1 MAFSRR
7 QRIALEITIGLT
19 LIVAVGVGTS
29 IGLALAAMHNI
40 DVVRELRDYKPA
52 LPTQV
57 LDRNGKLITE
67 YFGEEKRDIVHLD
80 ELPNHLIYAVLTRED
95 RNFYE
100 HKGFDVLRT
109 TKAAIDMAT
118 GRFSGGG
125 STITQQV
132 AGRLFADRSQKTI
145 TRKLR
150 ELWYAIL
157 LERALTK
164 NEILELYLN
173 QEILGH
179 GTYGVE
185 AASQL
190 YFGHSARDV
199 SIAEAAILVPLFSA
213 PSGYSPILHPERAR
227 DRQRYVLD
235 EMISL
240 GYVQEDAANESFDQF
255 WQNWDYTRSNAT
267 SAYYSNQSQA
277 NYFSEYVRQELEELL
292 FGSVDIYKDGYVVHT
307 TLDLDYQRTADKIM
321 LEGLRSVNQRYQET
335 SSDRFDVV
343 NAKYIPMLDMLALA
357 FNLDNVKVAGA
368 QQKREA
374 QKTYLEKINPLI
386 DLLAMS
392 VGSQPMHDLAR
403 KTYRYVRDQSK
414 KTIVEG
420 ALITLENDTGHILA
434 MVGGSDFETKK
445 LNRSVQAK
453 VQPGSSFK
461 PLYYSAAISSGK
473 FTPATR
479 LYDGPIVFWNSD
491 GTPYQPENYLG
502 AWQGSVLLRYALATS
517 MNVPSIQVLD
527 GVGFDAAIE
536 RASRLL
542 GLYEYRNNE
551 DIFPRKYPLG
561 LGIVSV
567 APINMARAFAT
578 FPNGGKEVVPIAITY
593 IQDRQGNTVLENEK
607 ELLSKRQGKDTR
619 ILSPQAAYLM
629 VDLLESTVEFGTLA
643 NRRRNIGGFD
653 GMPMAGKTGT
663 TQNWGD
669 AWTVGFSPYM
679 TTAIWF
685 GFDMPGNSLGRYI
698 TGATAAGPVWAK
710 FMKEVHA
717 DLSPKEFSRP
727 DSGLVTVQVC
737 AKSGLLPTQYCDEGI
752 IEELFIA
759 GTEPRSACDIH
770 QFEEERDEILLKR
783 IQDSMLIED
792 FSLDDIGFPE
802 LAPPFSDGGGRE
814 DNPLL
819 DEGDASQTINPLL
832 D

>member
-7 QRIALEITIGLT
+7 QRIVLEILIGIT
-19 LIVAVGVGTS
+19 LIVAIGVGTS
-29 IGLALAAMHNI
+29 LGLALAAMHNI
-40 DVVRELRDYKPA
+40 DIVRELRDYKPA

-95 RNFYE
+95 RNFYQ
-100 HKGFDVLRT
+100 HKGFDLLRT
-109 TKAAIDMAT
+109 SKAAVDMVL
-118 GRFSGGG
+118 GNFSGGG

-132 AGRLFADRSQKTI
+132 AGRLFADRSKKTI
-145 TRKLR
+145 SRKLR

-190 YFGHSARDV
+190 YFGHSARVV

-213 PSGYSPILHPERAR
+213 PSRYSPILHPELAR

-235 EMISL
+235 EMINA
-240 GYVQEDAANESFDQF
+240 GYVAKDSADDSFDRF
-255 WQNWDYTRSNAT
+255 WENWDYTRSNTT
-267 SAYYSNQSQA
+267 SAYYANESQA
-277 NYFSEYVRQELEELL
+277 PYFSEYVRQELEELL
-292 FGSVDIYKDGYVVHT
+292 FGSVDIYKDGYIVHT
-307 TLDLDYQRTADKIM
+307 TLDLDYQRTADEIM
-321 LEGLRSVNQRYQET
+321 QEGLRSVNQRYQAT
-335 SSDRFDVV
+335 AADRFDIV
-343 NAKYIPMLDMLALA
+343 NQKYIPMLDMMALA

-374 QKTYLEKINPLI
+374 KSVYLEKINPII

-392 VGSQPMHDLAR
+392 VGSETLQELSR
-403 KTYRYVRDQSK
+403 RTYSFVRGENER
-414 KTIVEG
+414 TIVEG
-420 ALITLENDTGHILA
+420 ALITLENDTGHILS

-445 LNRSVQAK
+445 LNRSVQSK
-453 VQPGSSFK
+453 VQPGSAFK
-461 PLYYSAAISSGK
+461 PLYYSAAISSGA

-479 LYDGPIVFWNSD
+479 LYDGPIVFWNAD
-491 GTPYQPENYLG
+491 GTPYEPQNYLG
-502 AWQGSVLLRYALATS
+502 DWQGSVLLRYALATS

-578 FPNGGKEVVPIAITY
+578 FPNAGKEVTPIGITY
-593 IQDRQGNTVLENEK
+593 IEDRQGNTVLENEK
-607 ELLSKRQGKDTR
+607 EILSQRKGKDTR
-619 ILSPQAAYLM
+619 ILSPQAAYVM
-629 VDLLESTVEFGTLA
+629 VDLLQSTVEFGTLA

-653 GMPMAGKTGT
+653 EMPMAGKTGT

-710 FMKEVHA
+710 YMKAVHEGLPRI
-717 DLSPKEFSRP
+717 DFTRP
-727 DSGLVTVQVC
+727 DSGLVTVRVC
-737 AKSGLLPTQYCDEGI
+737 SESGLLPTQFCDDGI
-752 IEELFIA
+752 VEELFIA

-770 QFEEERDEILLKR
+770 EFEQNRDEVLLKR

-792 FSLDDIGFPE
+792 FSLSDLDFPE
-802 LAPPFSDGGGRE
+802 LAPPFSPTGE
-814 DNPLL
+814 DENPLL
-819 DEGDASQTINPLL
+819 DDGGASDSFNPLL

>member
-7 QRIALEITIGLT
+7 QRIILEIIIGIT
-19 LIVAVGVGTS
+19 LIIAVGIGS
-29 IGLALAAMHNI
+29 SLGLALAAMKNI
-40 DVVRELRDYKPA
+40 DIVRELRDYKPA

-67 YFGEEKRDIVHLD
+67 FFGEEKRDIVHLD
-80 ELPNHLIYAVLTRED
+80 ELPKHLIYAVLTRED

-100 HKGFDVLRT
+100 HGGFDVLRT
-109 TKAAIDMAT
+109 TKAAVDMVM
-118 GRFSGGG
+118 GNFSGGG

-145 TRKLR
+145 GRKLR

-213 PSGYSPILHPERAR
+213 PSRYSPILHPDLAK

-235 EMISL
+235 EMINL
-240 GYVQEDAANESFDQF
+240 GYVAKEDADLSFEAF
-255 WQNWDYTRSNAT
+255 WNNWDYTRSNTT
-267 SAYYSNQSQA
+267 SAYYANESQA
-277 NYFSEYVRQELEELL
+277 PYFSEFVRQQLEDLL
-292 FGSVDIYKDGYVVHT
+292 FGSVDIYKDGYIVHT
-307 TLDLDYQRTADKIM
+307 TLDLDYQRSADRIM
-321 LEGLRSVNQRYQET
+321 QEGLRSVNQRYQAT
-335 SSDRFDVV
+335 STDRFDVV
-343 NAKYIPMLDMLALA
+343 NQRYIPLLDMMALA
-357 FNLDNVKVAGA
+357 FNLENVKVAGA

-374 QKTYLEKINPLI
+374 KEEYLSKINPLV
-386 DLLAMS
+386 DLLAMT
-392 VGSQPMHDLAR
+392 VGSSELQRLS
-403 KTYRYVRDQSK
+403 KETYGFLRDQNER
-414 KTIVEG
+414 TIIEG
-420 ALITLENDTGHILA
+420 ALITLENDTGHILS

-445 LNRSVQAK
+445 LNRAVQSQ

-461 PLYYSAAISSGK
+461 PLYYSAAISSGE

-479 LYDGPIVFWNSD
+479 LYDGPIIFWNAD
-491 GTPYQPENYLG
+491 GTPYEPQNYLG
-502 AWQGSVLLRYALATS
+502 DWQGSVLLRYALATS

-542 GLYEYRNNE
+542 GLSEYRNNE
-551 DIFPRKYPLG
+551 DIFPRRYPLG

-567 APINMARAFAT
+567 APINMVRAFAT
-578 FPNGGKEVVPIAITY
+578 FPNSGREVEPIAITY
-593 IQDRQGNTVLENEK
+593 IEDRQGNTVLEHEK
-607 ELLSKRQGKDTR
+607 ELLSQRKGKDTR
-619 ILSPQAAYLM
+619 ILSPQAAYVM
-629 VDLLESTVEFGTLA
+629 VNLLQSTVEFGTLA
-643 NRRRNIGGFD
+643 NRRRNVGGFD
-653 GMPMAGKTGT
+653 DMPMAGKTGT

-679 TTAIWF
+679 TTAVWF
-685 GFDMPGNSLGRYI
+685 GFDMPGNSLGRYL
-698 TGATAAGPVWAK
+698 TGATAAGPIWAK
-710 FMKEVHA
+710 YMKEIHQG
-717 DLSPKEFSRP
+717 LEPKEFVRP
-727 DSGLVTVQVC
+727 DSGLVTVRVC
-737 AKSGLLPTQYCDEGI
+737 AESGLLPTQYCDEGI
-752 IEELFIA
+752 IEEIFIA

-770 QFEEERDEILLKR
+770 QFEEERDEVLMKH
-783 IQDSMLIED
+783 IQDSILIED
-792 FSLDDIGFPE
+792 FSLEDIDFPE
-802 LAPPFSDGGGRE
+802 LSDPFADE
-814 DNPLL
+814 PLDQNPLL
-819 DEGDASQTINPLL
+819 DQGAQETGVNPLL

>member
-7 QRIALEITIGLT
+7 QRIILEIIIGTT
-19 LIVAVGVGTS
+19 LVIALGVGISLGT
-29 IGLALAAMHNI
+29 AFAAMKNV

-67 YFGEEKRDIVHLD
+67 FFGEEKRDIVHID
-80 ELPNHLIYAVLTRED
+80 ELPKHLIYAVLTRED
-95 RNFYE
+95 RNFYQ
-100 HKGFDVLRT
+100 HNGFDFFRT
-109 TKAAIDMAT
+109 AKATVDMVT

-150 ELWYAIL
+150 ELWFAVL

-190 YFGHSARDV
+190 YFGHSAREV
-199 SIAEAAILVPLFSA
+199 TVAEAAILVPLFSA
-213 PSGYSPILHPERAR
+213 PSRYSPILHPDFAK

-235 EMISL
+235 EMVSI
-240 GYVQEDAANESFDQF
+240 GYVSKEAADSSFEQF
-255 WQNWDYTRSNAT
+255 WDSWDYTRSNIT
-267 SAYYSNQSQA
+267 SAYFSNESQA
-277 NYFSEYVRQELEELL
+277 PYFSEYVRQELEDLL

-307 TLDLDYQRTADKIM
+307 TLDLDYQRTAEETMQD
-321 LEGLRSVNQRYQET
+321 GLRSINQRYQET
-335 SSDRFDVV
+335 ANDRFDIV
-343 NAKYIPMLDMLALA
+343 NQKYIPLLDMMALA
-357 FNLDNVKVAGA
+357 FNLDNIKVAGA

-374 QKTYLEKINPLI
+374 RNDYLSRLNPLI

-392 VGSQPMHDLAR
+392 TGSRDLHKLAR
-403 KTYRYVRDQSK
+403 ETYNFVK
-414 KTIVEG
+414 KKDERTTVEG
-420 ALITLENDTGHILA
+420 ALITLENGTGHILA

-445 LNRSVQAK
+445 LNRSVQSK
-453 VQPGSSFK
+453 LQPGSSFK

-479 LYDGPIVFWNSD
+479 LYDGPIVFWNAD
-491 GTPYQPENYLG
+491 GTPYEPTNFLG
-502 AWQGSVLLRYALATS
+502 EWSGSVLLRYALATS

-527 GVGFDAAIE
+527 GIGFDAAID

-551 DIFPRKYPLG
+551 DIFPRRYPLG
-561 LGIVSV
+561 LGIISV

-593 IQDRQGNTVLENEK
+593 IQDRQGNMILEHEKDMLNERK
-607 ELLSKRQGKDTR
+607 GQDTR
-619 ILSPQAAYLM
+619 ILSPQASYVM
-629 VDLLESTVEFGTLA
+629 VDMLKSTVEFGTLA

-669 AWTVGFSPYM
+669 AWTVGFSPYI

-698 TGATAAGPVWAK
+698 TGATAAGPIWAK
-710 FMKEVHA
+710 YMKEVHKN
-717 DLSPKEFSRP
+717 LEPKEFSKP
-727 DSGLVTVQVC
+727 DSGLVTVRVC
-737 AKSGLLPTQYCDEGI
+737 AESGMIPTQYCDDGI
-752 IEELFIA
+752 IEEIFIA
-759 GTEPRSACDIH
+759 GTEPRRACDIH
-770 QFEEERDEILLKR
+770 EFEKDRDEVLLKH
-783 IQDSMLIED
+783 IQDNMLTQDLSIDSFEIPD
-792 FSLDDIGFPE
+792 LP
-802 LAPPFSDGGGRE
+802 LPFDNYQAE
-814 DNPLL
+814 ENPLL
-819 DEGDASQTINPLL
+819 DSGTADTVNPLL

>member
-7 QRIALEITIGLT
+7 QRIVLEVIIGLT
-19 LIVAVGVGTS
+19 LMVALGTGITLGV
-29 IGLALAAMHNI
+29 AMAAMKNI
-40 DVVRELRDYKPA
+40 DIVRELRDYKPA

-67 YFGEEKRDIVHLD
+67 FFGEEKRDIVHID
-80 ELPNHLIYAVLTRED
+80 ELPKHLIYAVLTRED

-100 HKGFDVLRT
+100 HKGFDFFRT
-109 TKAAIDMAT
+109 ARATVDMIT
-118 GRFSGGG
+118 GNFSGGG

-145 TRKLR
+145 TRKLK
-150 ELWYAIL
+150 ELWYAVL

-199 SIAEAAILVPLFSA
+199 SVAEAAVLVPLFSA
-213 PSGYSPILHPERAR
+213 PSRYSPILHPDLAK

-235 EMISL
+235 QMVSI
-240 GYVQEDAANESFDQF
+240 GYVSKEEADSSFEQF
-255 WQNWDYTRSNAT
+255 WDNWDFTRSNTT
-267 SAYYSNQSQA
+267 SAYFSNESLA
-277 NYFSEYVRQELEELL
+277 PYFSEYVRQELEDLL

-307 TLDLDYQRTADKIM
+307 TLDLDYQHTADEIM
-321 LEGLRSVNQRYQET
+321 QEGLRSVNQRYQAT
-335 SSDRFDVV
+335 ANDRFDVV
-343 NAKYIPMLDMLALA
+343 NQEYIPFLDMMSLA
-357 FNLDNVKVAGA
+357 FNLENLKVAGA

-374 QKTYLEKINPLI
+374 KNNYLASINPLV
-386 DLLAMS
+386 DLLAMTT
-392 VGSQPMHDLAR
+392 GSRDLHKLAR
-403 KTYRYVRDQSK
+403 ETYNQIK
-414 KTIVEG
+414 KKNERTTIEG
-420 ALITLENDTGHILA
+420 ALISLENETGHILA

-445 LNRSVQAK
+445 LNRAVQSK
-453 VQPGSSFK
+453 LQPGSSFK

-479 LYDGPIVFWNSD
+479 LYDGPIVFWNAD
-491 GTPYQPENYLG
+491 GTPYEPTNYLG
-502 AWQGSVLLRYALATS
+502 EWKGSVLLRFALATS

-527 GVGFDAAIE
+527 GIGFDAAID

-542 GLYEYRNNE
+542 GMYDQRNNE

-567 APINMARAFAT
+567 APINMVRAFAT

-593 IQDRQGNTVLENEK
+593 IQDRQGNMVLEHEK
-607 ELLSKRQGKDTR
+607 DLLNDRKGKDTR
-619 ILSPQAAYLM
+619 ILSPQAAYVM
-629 VDLLESTVEFGTLA
+629 VNLLQSTVEFGTLA

-669 AWTVGFSPYM
+669 AWTVGFSPYL
-679 TTAIWF
+679 TTAVWF
-685 GFDMPGNSLGRYI
+685 GFDMPGNSLGRYL
-698 TGATAAGPVWAK
+698 TGATAAGPIWAK
-710 FMKEVHA
+710 YMKTVHSG
-717 DLSPKEFSRP
+717 LEPKEFTKP
-727 DSGLVTVQVC
+727 DSGLVTVRVC
-737 AKSGLLPTQYCDEGI
+737 AVSGMLPTQYCDDGI

-759 GTEPRSACDIH
+759 GTEPRQACDIH
-770 QFEEERDEILLKR
+770 EFQKDRDELLIKK
-783 IQDSMLIED
+783 IQDNMLTQD
-792 FSLDDIGFPE
+792 LSLDSFDIPE
-802 LAPPFSDGGGRE
+802 LPPPFE
-814 DNPLL
+814 DNNGDSNPLL
-819 DEGDASQTINPLL
+819 DDSNDSVNPLL

>member
-7 QRIALEITIGLT
+7 QRIVLEVIIGLT
-19 LIVAVGVGTS
+19 LLVALGTGVTLGV
-29 IGLALAAMHNI
+29 AMAAMKNI
-40 DVVRELRDYKPA
+40 DIVRELRDYKPA

-57 LDRNGKLITE
+57 LDRNGRLITE
-67 YFGEEKRDIVHLD
+67 FFGEEKRDIVHID
-80 ELPNHLIYAVLTRED
+80 ELPKHLIYAVLTRED

-100 HKGFDVLRT
+100 HKGFDFFRT
-109 TKAAIDMAT
+109 ARATLDMVT
-118 GRFSGGG
+118 GNFSGGG

-145 TRKLR
+145 TRKLV
-150 ELWYAIL
+150 ELWYAVL

-199 SIAEAAILVPLFSA
+199 SVAEAAVLVPLFSA
-213 PSGYSPILHPERAR
+213 PSRYSPILHPEFAK

-235 EMISL
+235 QMVSI
-240 GYVQEDAANESFDQF
+240 GYVSKEEADSSFEKF
-255 WQNWDYTRSNAT
+255 WDNWDFTRSNTT
-267 SAYYSNQSQA
+267 SAYFSNESLA
-277 NYFSEYVRQELEELL
+277 PYFSEYVRQELEDLL

-307 TLDLDYQRTADKIM
+307 TLDLDYQRDADEIM
-321 LEGLRSVNQRYQET
+321 QEGLRSVNQRYQAT
-335 SSDRFDVV
+335 SNDRFDVV
-343 NAKYIPMLDMLALA
+343 NQEYIPFLDMMALA
-357 FNLDNVKVAGA
+357 FNLENLKVAGA
-368 QQKREA
+368 QQKRDA
-374 QKTYLEKINPLI
+374 KNDYLSDVNPLV
-386 DLLAMS
+386 DLLAMTT
-392 VGSQPMHDLAR
+392 GSRELHKLAR
-403 KTYRYVRDQSK
+403 ETYNLIKEKNER
-414 KTIVEG
+414 TTVEG
-420 ALITLENDTGHILA
+420 ALISLENETGHILA

-445 LNRSVQAK
+445 LNRAVQSK
-453 VQPGSSFK
+453 LQPGSSFK

-479 LYDGPIVFWNSD
+479 LYDGPIVFWNAD
-491 GTPYQPENYLG
+491 GTPYEPTNYLG
-502 AWQGSVLLRYALATS
+502 EWKGSVLLRFALATS

-527 GVGFDAAIE
+527 GIGFDAAID

-551 DIFPRKYPLG
+551 DIFPRRYPLG

-567 APINMARAFAT
+567 APINMVRAFAT

-593 IQDRQGNTVLENEK
+593 IQDRQGNMVLEHEKDLLNERK
-607 ELLSKRQGKDTR
+607 GKDTR
-619 ILSPQAAYLM
+619 ILSPQAAYVM
-629 VDLLESTVEFGTLA
+629 VNLLQSTVEFGTLA

-679 TTAIWF
+679 TTAVWF
-685 GFDMPGNSLGRYI
+685 GFDMPGNSLGRYL
-698 TGATAAGPVWAK
+698 TGATAAGPIWAK
-710 FMKEVHA
+710 YMKTVHTG
-717 DLSPKEFSRP
+717 LEPKEFTKP
-727 DSGLVTVQVC
+727 DSGLVTVRVC
-737 AKSGLLPTQYCDEGI
+737 AESGMLPTQDCDDGI
-752 IEELFIA
+752 IEEIFIA
-759 GTEPRSACDIH
+759 GTEPRQACDIH
-770 QFEEERDEILLKR
+770 EFQKDRDELLIKK
-783 IQDSMLIED
+783 IQDNMLTQD
-792 FSLDDIGFPE
+792 LSLDSFDIPD
-802 LAPPFSDGGGRE
+802 LPLPFDE
-814 DNPLL
+814 DPGDSNPLL
-819 DEGDASQTINPLL
+819 DDSSDSVNPLL